1 MLEERAR
8 IIPELTYRAAL
19 HDALNASV
27 ALIDDSGEIVSV
39 NSQWQDA
46 ARRVGCSAAAFG
58 EGRSYF
64 DVCRSVME
72 AADAQEAV
80 RGVREVID
88 GTRAFF
94 YYEYPTGA
102 FDETGGWSA
111 LRTSPLL
118 DRPNCFAVSHED
130 ITDRVAR
137 ERKRLRAL
145 RRTGLLNSLPDTEI
159 DDIVSRTKRMLST
172 PIALFTLLDER
183 RQWFKA
189 RAGLSLTETAR
200 SVSFCAH
207 AIGDDEPLIVPDA
220 SKDFRFEH
228 NRLVTHEP
236 RIRFY
241 AGVPVHER
249 SGLPIG
255 TLCVIDH
262 YPRQFA
268 DADRHLLEQM
278 AAEIEQRVQSLET
291 H

>member
-19 HDALNASV
+19 FDALNARIAV
-27 ALIDDSGEIVSV
+27 IDARGEIVSV
-39 NSQWQDA
+39 NSDWQDA
-46 ARRVGCSAAAFG
+46 ARRDGCDDNASG
-58 EGRSYF
+58 TGRSYF
-64 DVCRSVME
+64 EVCRSVLGE
-72 AADAQEAV
+72 DDARSV
-80 RGVREVID
+80 SGGIREVID
-88 GTRAFF
+88 GTRSFF
-94 YYEYPTGA
+94 YFEYATEG
-102 FDETGGWSA
+102 FDGEDAWSA
-111 LRTSPLL
+111 LRAAPLL

-130 ITDRVAR
+130 ITDRVRR
-137 ERKRLRAL
+137 ERKRLLAL
-145 RRTGLLNSLPDTEI
+145 QRTGLLDSLPDSEF
-159 DDIVSRTKRMLST
+159 DDVVSRAKRVLST

-189 RAGLSLTETAR
+189 RSGLSLTETAR
-200 SVSFCAH
+200 SASFCAH
-207 AIGDDEPLIVPDA
+207 AIGEDQPLIVPDA

-228 NRLVTHEP
+228 NVLVTHEP

-249 SGLPIG
+249 SGQPVG

-268 DADRHLLEQM
+268 DDDLRLLEQM